1 MKKQCIKT
9 FKQIYKD
16 KETQQEKSFL
26 YHMIIVRDTED
37 YQYHLLNVDSM
48 SLWKNYR
55 FKTFKEAELFLNKH
69 PHYINRKVD

>member
-37 YQYHLLNVDSM
+37 YQYLLLNMDTM
-48 SLWKNYR
+48 TLWKNYR
-55 FKTFKEAELFLNKH
+55 FRTFKEAESFLNKH
-69 PHYINRKVD
+69 PHYINRKAE